1 MEIAMRKQL
10 LSGVALALLLAPSLF
25 AQTPEANEP
34 AMPDCAAMMQQHD
47 AMQAHMTEMNA
58 RLDAMVAEM
67 NKAKGAAKVDKM
79 AAVLTELVAQRSM
92 MQKEMMEMQ
101 PKMMEHMM
109 SHMKRGM
116 MMGMASSVS
125 GCPMMKDAGTGS
137 TPAPP
142 MHKH

>member
-1 MEIAMRKQL
+1 MKKQMFY
-10 LSGVALALLLAPSLF
+10 ALAFSLLLAPSLL
-25 AQTPEANEP
+25 AQTPEAKEP

-47 AMQAHMTEMNA
+47 AMKAHMAEMNA

-67 NKAKGAAKVDKM
+67 NKAKGSAKVDKT
-79 AAVLTELVAQRSM
+79 AAVVTELVAQRSM

-116 MMGMASSVS
+116 MTGMANSVS
-125 GCPMMKDAGTGS
+125 GCPMMKDSDKGS